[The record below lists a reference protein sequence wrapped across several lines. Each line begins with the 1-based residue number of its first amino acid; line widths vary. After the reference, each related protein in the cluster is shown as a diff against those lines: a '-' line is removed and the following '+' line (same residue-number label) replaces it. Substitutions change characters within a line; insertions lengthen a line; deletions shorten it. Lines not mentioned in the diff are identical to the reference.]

1 MSAFIKNAA
10 EILWEQPGAYHH
22 NGAYS
27 KILVTPAHAA
37 TKHFDYRISS

>member
-10 EILWEQPGAYHH
+10 EILWEQP
-22 NGAYS
+22 GAYS